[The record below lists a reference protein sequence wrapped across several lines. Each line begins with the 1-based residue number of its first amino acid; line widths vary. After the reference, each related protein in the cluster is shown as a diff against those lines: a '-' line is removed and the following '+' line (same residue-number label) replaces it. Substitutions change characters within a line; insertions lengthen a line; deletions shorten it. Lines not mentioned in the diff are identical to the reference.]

1 MGSTRLTE
9 APGRMGRSLLGN
21 VVTLTAFNVA
31 LAGCTRYVEVESSP
45 GLQAYYRTNFP
56 ARDVSGALE
65 DAMASV
71 VRVFVSRSYETYLF
85 AEDRAP
91 TEADV
96 RAWGSD
102 VRGLARDTIAS
113 REGTE
118 STGVVI
124 ASRSSVLTIL
134 TTDHGVS
141 FPDTVV
147 NYFEDGA
154 ESEPRPGWERVI
166 ERITI
171 KTRQDNSVTGAYY
184 VDPFEILARD
194 PARDLALLG
203 VRFEEDVNPGARPP
217 SRLLAGDPGRLSL
230 GSLVYVIG
238 YPAGFQMVTQG
249 IVSDRDRGSND
260 SFLLDGL
267 WNQGMSG
274 APILSVRG
282 EGDALEWVG
291 IARAAAAR
299 TEDRLVAP
307 EGVELVQDPL
317 TPYEG
322 PVYLQPVQEIRYGV
336 TFSVP
341 MTEIRSFLAEH
352 RSRLSSLGY
361 PLPAL

>member
-1 MGSTRLTE
+1 
-9 APGRMGRSLLGN
+9 
-21 VVTLTAFNVA
+21 
-31 LAGCTRYVEVESSP
+31 
-45 GLQAYYRTNFP
+45 
-56 ARDVSGALE
+56 
-65 DAMASV
+65 MASV
-71 VRVFVSRSYETYLF
+71 VRVFVSRSYEAYLF
-85 AEDRAP
+85 AEDEAP
-91 TEADV
+91 TEADM
-96 RAWGSD
+96 RAPGSD
-102 VRGLARDTIAS
+102 IRGLARDTVPL

-118 STGVVI
+118 STGIAI
-124 ASRSSVLTIL
+124 ASRPRVLTIL
-134 TTDHGVS
+134 TTDHGIS
-141 FPDTVV
+141 FADTVI
-147 NYFEDGA
+147 NYFEEGADGGA
-154 ESEPRPGWERVI
+154 PAVGERVI

-171 KTRQDNSVTGAYY
+171 KTRQDNNVTSAYY

-194 PARDLALLG
+194 PVQDLALLG
-203 VRFEEDVNPGARPP
+203 VRFEEEVNPGERPP
-217 SRLLAGDPGRLSL
+217 SRLVDGDPGRLSL

-238 YPAGFQMVTQG
+238 YPAGFKMVTQG

-274 APILSVRG
+274 APILAVRG

-299 TEDRLVAP
+299 TEDRLVPP
-307 EGVELVQDPL
+307 EGAELGHDPL
-317 TPYEG
+317 IPYEG

-341 MTEIRSFLAEH
+341 MTEILRFLAEH